1 MLQQSGVVGPVA
13 RANND
18 DLSLSLFLSST
29 SFHTRRIALNRTC
42 PCNTR
47 GSQRLAQVGVPNW
60 TGATHLF
67 TVHTHKILSRQCPES
82 CYAVELLKSTKLIAY
97 GIPVGCPVASLVM
110 VASFHACQVLG
121 DMKVP
126 SKPSVIAHRPV
137 QVSSNHIFSAIP
149 FSRRQ
154 MMP

>member
-1 MLQQSGVVGPVA
+1 MA

-18 DLSLSLFLSST
+18 DLSPCLFFFYFLPHPSYCAQSNMPVQYEGFATLSTGGRAKLDRCNAP
-29 SFHTRRIALNRTC
+29 FHRAYPQN
-42 PCNTR
+42 PFP
-47 GSQRLAQVGVPNW
+47 SM
-60 TGATHLF
+60 
-67 TVHTHKILSRQCPES
+67 SES

-137 QVSSNHIFSAIP
+137 QVFCNHIFFSAIP